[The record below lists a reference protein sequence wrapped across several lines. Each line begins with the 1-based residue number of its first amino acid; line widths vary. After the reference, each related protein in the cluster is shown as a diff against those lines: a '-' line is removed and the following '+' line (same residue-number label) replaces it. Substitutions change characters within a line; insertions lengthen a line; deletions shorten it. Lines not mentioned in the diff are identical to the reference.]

1 MIAEILN
8 VGSEILLGDILNT
21 NARYLSL
28 KLSEIGIDVL
38 WHTCVGDNEDRIKTA
53 VDFALKRAD
62 LLFITGGLGPTK
74 DDITKEVIAKICEK
88 DLVEDLK
95 IKEKIENKF
104 KLRNLTIT
112 PNNYKQS
119 LVIKGAKVFENN
131 FGTAPAMVIEH
142 DEKKIILL
150 PGPPN
155 ELKGIFETKLKG
167 YLEAFKDSVI
177 LSKNIYIYGL
187 TESKV
192 DDLISDILLYH
203 NPTVGIYA
211 ANNQVRLRVTAKEKT
226 NIICQEM
233 INSVIEKI
241 KERIGGFIYGID
253 VNNLQTVLVDV
264 FKNKKKTLAVA
275 ESCTGGLI
283 SSKIVEVK
291 SASSIFKL
299 GAVCYSNE
307 AKEKILNIKKSIL
320 QKYGAVSQIVAKQ
333 KGKE

>member
-112 PNNYKQS
+112 QNNYKQS

-150 PGPPN
+150 PGPTN
-155 ELKGIFETKLKG
+155 ELKSIFETKLK
-167 YLEAFKDSVI
+167 D
-177 LSKNIYIYGL
+177 
-187 TESKV
+187 
-192 DDLISDILLYH
+192 
-203 NPTVGIYA
+203 
-211 ANNQVRLRVTAKEKT
+211 
-226 NIICQEM
+226 
-233 INSVIEKI
+233 
-241 KERIGGFIYGID
+241 
-253 VNNLQTVLVDV
+253 
-264 FKNKKKTLAVA
+264 
-275 ESCTGGLI
+275 
-283 SSKIVEVK
+283 
-291 SASSIFKL
+291 
-299 GAVCYSNE
+299 
-307 AKEKILNIKKSIL
+307 
-320 QKYGAVSQIVAKQ
+320 
-333 KGKE
+333 